1 MRGPSQ
7 PVTSFNS
14 LLDLPAIPR
23 VLKVLL
29 HGHTGTR
36 EDSVI
41 EHLQKRAYTQK
52 AIEMLVGL
60 GIIRRENGLLTI
72 VEGEENS
79 RRVSGIMRFYDD
91 VDRMVRRRLLFRGI
105 LNAADYAYLVH
116 FKTFT
121 TLMETDGFSRED
133 VDAVLDAD
141 GREGYVERLKV
152 MYRAGEGLEYRC
164 FPFIP
169 LHHYPQFI
177 MMKPDDTGH
186 LRERLGSM
194 GVVMVEEEY
203 LLGRYPKEIAR
214 QSREYVVREK
224 EHIRE
229 KIKNDAFDVWWYYRF

>member
-1 MRGPSQ
+1 
-7 PVTSFNS
+7 VTSFRF

-23 VLKVLL
+23 VLQLLL
-29 HGHTGTR
+29 HGQTGAR

-41 EHLQKRAYTQK
+41 EHLRERAYTNK
-52 AIEMLVGL
+52 AIEMLVGQ

-79 RRVSGIMRFYDD
+79 RRVSGIMRFYHD
-91 VDRMVRRRLLFRGI
+91 VDRTVRRRLLFRGI

-152 MYRAGEGLEYRC
+152 MCRAREGLEHRC
-164 FPFIP
+164 FSFIP
-169 LHHYPQFI
+169 LHHHPHFI
-177 MMKPDDTGH
+177 MMKPDNTGH
-186 LRERLGSM
+186 LQERLRNM
-194 GVVMVEEEY
+194 GVVMIEEEY

-224 EHIRE
+224 EYIRE
-229 KIKNDAFDVWWYYRF
+229 KIKNEAFDVWWYYRF

>member
-1 MRGPSQ
+1 M
-7 PVTSFNS
+7 TSFNA
-14 LLDLPAIPR
+14 LLDPPAIPR

-29 HGHTGTR
+29 HGQPGTR

-52 AIEMLVGL
+52 AIEMLVGR

-91 VDRMVRRRLLFRGI
+91 VDRTVRRRLLFRGI
-105 LNAADYAYLVH
+105 LNAAAYAYLVH

-121 TLMETDGFSRED
+121 TLMETDGFGRED

-141 GREGYVERLKV
+141 GREGYVERLSIV
-152 MYRAGEGLEYRC
+152 YRAREGLEHRC

-169 LHHYPQFI
+169 LHHYPHFI

-186 LRERLGSM
+186 LRERLRNA

-203 LLGRYPKEIAR
+203 LLGRYPKEIAH
-214 QSREYVVREK
+214 QSRDYMVREK

-229 KIKNDAFDVWWYYRF
+229 KIRNEAFDIWWYYRF

>member
-1 MRGPSQ
+1 
-7 PVTSFNS
+7 VTSFRF

-23 VLKVLL
+23 VLQLLL
-29 HGHTGTR
+29 HGQTGAR

-41 EHLQKRAYTQK
+41 EHLRERAYTNK
-52 AIEMLVGL
+52 AIEMLVGQ

-79 RRVSGIMRFYDD
+79 RRVSGIMRFYHD
-91 VDRMVRRRLLFRGI
+91 VDRTVMRRLLFRGI

-152 MYRAGEGLEYRC
+152 MCRAREGLEHRC
-164 FPFIP
+164 FSFIP
-169 LHHYPQFI
+169 LHHHPHFI
-177 MMKPDDTGH
+177 MMKPDNTGH
-186 LRERLGSM
+186 LQERLRNM
-194 GVVMVEEEY
+194 GVVMIEEEY

-224 EHIRE
+224 EYIRE
-229 KIKNDAFDVWWYYRF
+229 KIKNEAFDVWWYYRF

>member
-1 MRGPSQ
+1 
-7 PVTSFNS
+7 VTSFRF
-14 LLDLPAIPR
+14 LLELPAIPR
-23 VLKVLL
+23 VLQLLL
-29 HGHTGTR
+29 HGQTGAR

-79 RRVSGIMRFYDD
+79 RRVSGIMRFYHD
-91 VDRMVRRRLLFRGI
+91 VDRTVRRRLLFRGI

-121 TLMETDGFSRED
+121 SLMETDGFTLED

-152 MYRAGEGLEYRC
+152 MCRAREGLEHRC
-164 FPFIP
+164 FSFIP
-169 LHHYPQFI
+169 LHHHPHFI
-177 MMKPDDTGH
+177 MMKPDNTGH
-186 LRERLGSM
+186 LQERLRNM
-194 GVVMVEEEY
+194 GVVMIEEEY

-224 EHIRE
+224 EYIRE
-229 KIKNDAFDVWWYYRF
+229 KIKNEAFDVWWYYRF